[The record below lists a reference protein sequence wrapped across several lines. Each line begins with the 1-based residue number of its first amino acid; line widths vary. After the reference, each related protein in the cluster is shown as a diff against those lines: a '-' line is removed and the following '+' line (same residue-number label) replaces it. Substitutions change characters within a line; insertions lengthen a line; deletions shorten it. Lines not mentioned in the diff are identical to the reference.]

1 MPALGLDH
9 VNIVTPRMDETCA
22 FYTALFDLERRD
34 GPMQLPPDQVQW
46 LHDKAGHP
54 IFHINA
60 EGFGGVH
67 AVAGPEQS
75 PTGHINHVALACTDL
90 ADMLGRLDALDI
102 PYRTVRFDKI
112 GLTQVFV
119 SDPNDVL
126 LELGFRDS

>member
-1 MPALGLDH
+1 VPALGLDH

-75 PTGHINHVALACTDL
+75 PTGHINHIALACTDL

>member
-22 FYTALFDLERRD
+22 FYTGLFDLERRD

-102 PYRTVRFDKI
+102 PYRTVRFDEI

>member
-9 VNIVTPRMDETCA
+9 VNIVTDRMDETCA
-22 FYTALFDLERRD
+22 FYTALFDLERCD
-34 GPMQLPPDQVQW
+34 GPMQLPSDQVQW

-60 EGFGGVH
+60 VGFGGIHPVS
-67 AVAGPEQS
+67 GPPQS
-75 PTGHINHVALACTDL
+75 PTGHIHHIALACTDL
-90 ADMLGRLDALDI
+90 EDMLGRLEAMELA
-102 PYRTVRFDKI
+102 YRTMRFDAI

-119 SDPNDVL
+119 SDPNGVL